1 MFPHF
6 FIHEKE
12 KDSYVL
18 ASLINNK
25 VVTLRQ
31 EQLSRLIREF

>member
-6 FIHEKE
+6 FIHERE
-12 KDSYVL
+12 RDSYAL
-18 ASLINNK
+18 AGLVDK

>member
-18 ASLINNK
+18 AGLVDK